1 MQERRP
7 ARGTGRV
14 RRDQKW
20 SRHAGSPWRSRTQ
33 SWSEP
38 PERDR
43 TPRCD
48 IEEGRPLRSW
58 CRARHPLRGRR
69 KRRRQVILREGSNYR
84 SAQHVVYRERE
95 CRVVRVGDQNYI
107 QYEIRQT
114 WHSGKKLTQD
124 YRKLPFLARIYQF
137 ASKPENH
144 LSNWSNCTLRWVLMP
159 K

>member
-114 WHSGKKLTQD
+114 WHSGK
-124 YRKLPFLARIYQF
+124 
-137 ASKPENH
+137 
-144 LSNWSNCTLRWVLMP
+144 NWHKTIGSYPSWPGSTNLHQSLKTTSQIDQTAH
-159 K
+159 